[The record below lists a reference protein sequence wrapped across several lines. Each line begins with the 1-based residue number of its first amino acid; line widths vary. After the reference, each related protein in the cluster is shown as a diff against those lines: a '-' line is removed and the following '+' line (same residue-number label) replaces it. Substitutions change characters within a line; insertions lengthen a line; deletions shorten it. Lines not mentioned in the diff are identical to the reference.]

1 MNSKKKEKKE
11 NLKKLLKLTIVNKN
25 NTGILKRI
33 QHNYDYYS
41 CVYRGDSD
49 LIRCC
54 DGKEA
59 P

>member
-1 MNSKKKEKKE
+1 MNSKNKRKKE
-11 NLKKLLKLTIVNKN
+11 NFKKLLKLTIVNKN
-25 NTGILKRI
+25 NILKRI
-33 QHNYDYYS
+33 QHNYDYYF

-54 DGKEA
+54 DGEEA

>member
-25 NTGILKRI
+25 NILKRI

-54 DGKEA
+54 DGEEA

>member
-11 NLKKLLKLTIVNKN
+11 NFKKLLKLTIVNK
-25 NTGILKRI
+25 KI

-54 DGKEA
+54 DGEEA